1 MLLEILKAK
10 ELSQRFTKKNCKKKK
25 KKKKKKNSLEFKN

>member
-10 ELSQRFTKKNCKKKK
+10 ELSQRFTKNNSKKKK
-25 KKKKKKNSLEFKN
+25 KKKKSKRV

>member
-10 ELSQRFTKKNCKKKK
+10 ELSQRFTKNNFKKKK
-25 KKKKKKNSLEFKN
+25 KKKKKSKRV